1 MAWRRQGKEMWRHAE
16 LMRNQR
22 IKERAQYMW
31 AEAERRRSIREDW
44 RRKRQEIN
52 ERMRAVKNKDKKTKK
67 NNTKR
72 AWNGPGTRPN
82 PKEREFNRPN
92 ANVQCKFYLMYKGP
106 GPGTPLNG
114 ALTDAAK

>member
-1 MAWRRQGKEMWRHAE
+1 MWRHAE

-52 ERMRAVKNKDKKTKK
+52 ERMRAVKNKEEED
-67 NNTKR
+67 
-72 AWNGPGTRPN
+72 
-82 PKEREFNRPN
+82 EE
-92 ANVQCKFYLMYKGP
+92 
-106 GPGTPLNG
+106 
-114 ALTDAAK
+114 